1 MAGKKFFV
9 GTGKKARS
17 SKGKD
22 TALSPPKSEFE
33 SRPRR
38 FLVGDGTK
46 VAVAVPVTRD
56 HVTDGEE
63 SLSDVPRALAEIEK
77 LYACEPA
84 SIETIKQLAAISGGT
99 VADLEHRRHDFQRKE
114 KEALCP
120 MHHLP
125 PDRRRCMTC
134 PYWDINK
141 EVTPF

>member
-1 MAGKKFFV
+1 MADKKFFV

-56 HVTDGEE
+56 HVTDDEE
-63 SLSDVPRALAEIEK
+63 SLSDVPRALSELEK

-84 SIETIKQLAAISGGT
+84 DIKSIKQLAAIGGTT
-99 VADLEHRRHDFQRKE
+99 VADLEHRRHEFMRKE
-114 KEALCP
+114 KAEMCP
-120 MHHLP
+120 MGPIP

-134 PYWDINK
+134 PYWDINT
-141 EVTPF
+141 EATPF